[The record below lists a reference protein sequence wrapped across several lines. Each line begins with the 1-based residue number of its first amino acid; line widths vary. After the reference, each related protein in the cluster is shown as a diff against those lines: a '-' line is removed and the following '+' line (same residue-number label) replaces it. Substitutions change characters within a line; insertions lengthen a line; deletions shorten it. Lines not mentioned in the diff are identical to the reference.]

1 MTASS
6 AIMPHLDADLGHS
19 LSPNFDHR
27 PANAPLDH
35 LVLHYTGMDSAQAAR
50 ARLCDPAAKVSAHYL
65 IDEDGTIE
73 QLVPERYRA
82 WHAGLSYWR
91 GVSHLNDRSIG
102 IEIVNP
108 GHEHGY
114 RPFPA
119 RQITAL
125 IGLCQAILARH
136 PIPARNIVAHSD
148 IAPTRKT
155 DPGELFPWPTLAAH
169 GIGLYP
175 STQPDAPDLIPD
187 LEPDLNPILT
197 AIGYD
202 PAAPLDARI
211 TAFQRRFA
219 PTTITSQPDPFT
231 RARAQQLGALFND
244 LGNQR

>member
-1 MTASS
+1 
-6 AIMPHLDADLGHS
+6 MPPRDFCRADPV
-19 LSPNFDHR
+19 SPNFDQR
-27 PANAPLDH
+27 PADAPIDH
-35 LVLHYTGMDSAQAAR
+35 LVLHYTGMISADAAR
-50 ARLCDPAAKVSAHYL
+50 ARLCDACAKVSAHYL
-65 IDEDGTIE
+65 IDEAGIIE
-73 QLVPERYRA
+73 PLVAEQNRA
-82 WHAGLSYWR
+82 WHAGASFWR

-114 RPFPA
+114 RPFPTP
-119 RQITAL
+119 QITAL

-148 IAPTRKT
+148 IAPTRKA
-155 DPGELFPWPTLAAH
+155 DPGELFPWPALAAH

-187 LEPDLNPILT
+187 READLNPILT

-219 PTTITSQPDPFT
+219 PTTITGQPDPFT
-231 RARAQQLGALFND
+231 RARAQQLRALFNN
-244 LGNQR
+244 LANLR

>member
-1 MTASS
+1 
-6 AIMPHLDADLGHS
+6 MPPRDFCRADPV
-19 LSPNFDHR
+19 SPNFDQR
-27 PANAPLDH
+27 PADAPIDH
-35 LVLHYTGMDSAQAAR
+35 LVLHYTGMISADTAR
-50 ARLCDPAAKVSAHYL
+50 ARLCDACAKVSAHYL
-65 IDEDGTIE
+65 IDEAGIIE
-73 QLVPERYRA
+73 PLVAEQNRA
-82 WHAGLSYWR
+82 WHAGASFWR

-114 RPFPA
+114 RPFPTP
-119 RQITAL
+119 QITAL

-148 IAPTRKT
+148 IAPTRKA

-175 STQPDAPDLIPD
+175 GTTPTPPDPAILDD
-187 LEPDLNPILT
+187 TLT

-219 PTTITSQPDPFT
+219 PTDLTGLPDPAT
-231 RARAQQLGALFND
+231 IARAHHVRALFE
-244 LGNQR
+244 G

>member
-1 MTASS
+1 
-6 AIMPHLDADLGHS
+6 MPPRDFCRADPV
-19 LSPNFDHR
+19 SPNFDQR
-27 PANAPLDH
+27 PADAPIDH
-35 LVLHYTGMDSAQAAR
+35 LVLHYTGMISADAAR
-50 ARLCDPAAKVSAHYL
+50 ARLCDACAKVSAHYL
-65 IDEDGTIE
+65 IDEAGIIE
-73 QLVPERYRA
+73 PLVAEQNRA

-119 RQITAL
+119 EQITAL

-136 PIPARNIVAHSD
+136 PIPAQNIVAH
-148 IAPTRKT
+148 
-155 DPGELFPWPTLAAH
+155 
-169 GIGLYP
+169 
-175 STQPDAPDLIPD
+175 STQPDAPDLSTGR
-187 LEPDLNPILT
+187 EVDLNPILT

-219 PTTITSQPDPFT
+219 PTTITGQPDPFT
-231 RARAQQLGALFND
+231 RARAQQLRALFNN
-244 LGNQR
+244 LANLR